1 MPSKRRVAF
10 DYVDKYIDLLR
21 RRQRQ
26 PRTLQEFTTLSEELA
41 DEKIKAV
48 KAYPRTTEDLI
59 FNDEGAT
66 GFAKRFVE
74 LSIGVR
80 GGQE

>member
-1 MPSKRRVAF
+1 MEYIGVNENKIGGARWKVVASRR
-10 DYVDKYIDLLR
+10 
-21 RRQRQ
+21 
-26 PRTLQEFTTLSEELA
+26 FTTLSEELA